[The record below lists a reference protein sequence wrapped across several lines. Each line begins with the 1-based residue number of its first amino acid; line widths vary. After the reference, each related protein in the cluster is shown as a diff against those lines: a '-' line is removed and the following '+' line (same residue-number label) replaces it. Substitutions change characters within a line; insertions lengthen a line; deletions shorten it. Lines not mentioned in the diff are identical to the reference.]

1 MCGHRPG
8 RLPEAT
14 ANVRI
19 VYTIEQGTRVAEL
32 VREMDRAEHQGVG
45 A

>member
-1 MCGHRPG
+1 VWSSTWPST
-8 RLPEAT
+8 EAT
-14 ANVRI
+14 VNVRI
-19 VYTIEQGTRVAEL
+19 VYTIEQDTRVAEL